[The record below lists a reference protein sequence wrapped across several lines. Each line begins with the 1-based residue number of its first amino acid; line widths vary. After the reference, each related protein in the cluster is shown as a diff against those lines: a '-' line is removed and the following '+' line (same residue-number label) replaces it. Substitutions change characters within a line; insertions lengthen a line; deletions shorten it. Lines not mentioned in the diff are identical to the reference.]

1 MVLDFKKIYKDFECD
16 ECKHILFDFLSENY
30 GLNDVV
36 LYLNSGE
43 EIIIEKYN
51 VVGFS
56 DDFDGIKIYG
66 CAGELKTPL
75 YIVTMDNIDK
85 LSIVLV

>member
-1 MVLDFKKIYKDFECD
+1 MLDFKKIYKDFECD
-16 ECKHILFDFLSENY
+16 ECKQILFDFLSENY

-56 DDFDGIKIYG
+56 DGFDGIRIYECG
-66 CAGELKTPL
+66 GELKTPL
-75 YIVTMDNIDK
+75 HIVTMDNIDK